1 MDADGYRSGRQEAY
15 NLHAHIVPTP
25 EYRTKVT
32 TARVA
37 AELRAAFE
45 EVCVRYQATLDAFET
60 DRDHAHLLVSYP
72 PKVALFSAGPSA
84 PLARDPPG
92 AVGRAVLVAVVLHSC
107 RAAQPSYCVVS
118 CGGDPLEV
126 VKASCRGP
134 ERS

>member
-60 DRDHAHLLVSYP
+60 DRDHAHLLVFLP
-72 PKVALFSAGPSA
+72 AEGGALHACAVAQDQLLGAGPSA
-84 PLARDPPG
+84 LLARDPPG
-92 AVGRAVLVAVVLHSC
+92 AAGRAVLVAVVLYGRRARGG
-107 RAAQPSYCVVS
+107 RAALSPVA
-118 CGGDPLEV
+118 G
-126 VKASCRGP
+126 R
-134 ERS
+134 RSRS